1 MQAMRVFFYK
11 LLILNAI
18 TQLFCLLRKL
28 VENTGN
34 SNEIPVHTVVKT
46 SWKNVYKLIHYNDFC
61 IMYFFLIIFLFPIF
75 TY

>member
-28 VENTGN
+28 IEN
-34 SNEIPVHTVVKT
+34 NENLNKIPVHTVVKT
-46 SWKNVYKLIHYNDFC
+46 SWKC
-61 IMYFFLIIFLFPIF
+61 I
-75 TY
+75 